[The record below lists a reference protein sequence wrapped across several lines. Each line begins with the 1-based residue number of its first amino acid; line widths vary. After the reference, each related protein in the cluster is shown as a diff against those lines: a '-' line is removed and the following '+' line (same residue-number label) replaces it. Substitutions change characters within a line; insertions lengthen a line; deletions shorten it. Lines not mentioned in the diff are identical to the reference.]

1 MDDYP
6 LLNIFL
12 TTMWIFLWILWFMLL
27 FRVFGDLFRDDTV
40 NGWGKAGWCVFL
52 ILLPFVGVFVYLIAR
67 GKGMGMREMARAKE
81 AEAEF
86 RTYVRDAAGAAE
98 AKPASAAEELARL
111 AELRR
116 DGSITE
122 EEYQRAKALVLA

>member
-1 MDDYP
+1 MDSYP

-52 ILLPFVGVFVYLIAR
+52 ILLPFIGVFVYLIAR
-67 GKGMGMREMARAKE
+67 GKGMGMREAARAKE

-86 RTYVRDAAGAAE
+86 RTYVRDAAGAE

-111 AELRR
+111 AELKR

-122 EEYQRAKALVLA
+122 EEYQRAKALVLG

>member
-27 FRVFGDLFRDDTV
+27 FRVFGDLFRDDSIG
-40 NGWGKAGWCVFL
+40 GWGKAGWCVL
-52 ILLPFVGVFVYLIAR
+52 LVVLPFLGVFVYLIAR
-67 GKGMGMREMARAKE
+67 GKGMGMRETARVKQAD
-81 AEAEF
+81 AEF
-86 RTYVRDAAGAAE
+86 RDYVRNAAGPGAE
-98 AKPASAAEELARL
+98 RPSAATELARL
-111 AELRR
+111 ADLRR

-122 EEYQRAKALVLA
+122 DEYQRAKALVLE

>member
-27 FRVFGDLFRDDTV
+27 FRVFGDLFRDDSV
-40 NGWGKAGWCVFL
+40 GGWGKAGWCVLL
-52 ILLPFVGVFVYLIAR
+52 IVLPFLGVFVYLIAR
-67 GKGMGMREMARAKE
+67 GKGMGMREAARVKQADS
-81 AEAEF
+81 EF
-86 RTYVRDAAGAAE
+86 RDYVRDAAGSE
-98 AKPASAAEELARL
+98 AKRPSATEELARL
-111 AELRR
+111 ADLRR

-122 EEYQRAKALVLA
+122 EEYQRAKALVLG

>member
-52 ILLPFVGVFVYLIAR
+52 ILLPFIGVFVYLIAR
-67 GKGMGMREMARAKE
+67 GKGMGMRETTRAKE

-86 RTYVRDAAGAAE
+86 RTYVRDAAGAE
-98 AKPASAAEELARL
+98 AKPAGAAAELARL
-111 AELRR
+111 AELKR

-122 EEYQRAKALVLA
+122 EEFQRAKAIVLE

>member
-27 FRVFGDLFRDDTV
+27 FRVFGDLFRDDSV
-40 NGWGKAGWCVFL
+40 GGWGKAGWCVLL
-52 ILLPFVGVFVYLIAR
+52 ILLPFLGVFVYLIAR
-67 GKGMGMREMARAKE
+67 GKGMGMREAARVKQAD
-81 AEAEF
+81 AEF
-86 RTYVRDAAGAAE
+86 RDYVRDAAGSE
-98 AKPASAAEELARL
+98 AKRTSPTEELARL
-111 AELRR
+111 ADLRR

-122 EEYQRAKALVLA
+122 EEYQRAKALVLE